1 MRSQSASCH
10 GYRFPPDIISHAVW
24 LYHRFCLSFRD
35 VEDFLAQRGVTV
47 TYETIR
53 QWCQRFGPVYARRL
67 RRRRGR
73 MGDTWHL
80 DEVFVTIQGRRQ
92 YLWRAV
98 DEDGDVLDILVQ
110 SHRNRRAAVRF
121 FRTLLNAQGRVPR
134 RLITDQLRSYAAA
147 ARIVMPSVV
156 RVTDQYA
163 NNRAEV
169 SHQPTRQR
177 ERQMRRFKSAAQ
189 LQRFASVH
197 GIVQNLCRVSRHLL
211 RSAHHR
217 LLRTRAFVEW
227 DAVTCAC

>member
-1 MRSQSASCH
+1 MSREVHVPFYERLGVQ
-10 GYRFPPDIISHAVW
+10 FPRPT
-24 LYHRFCLSFRD
+24 HRFCLSFLD
-35 VEDFLAQRGVTV
+35 VEDLLAERGINV
-47 TYETIR
+47 TYEMIR
-53 QWCQRFGPVYARRL
+53 QWCLTFGLEYARRL

-98 DEDGDVLDILVQ
+98 DEDGDVLDILVP

-121 FRTLLNAQGRVPR
+121 FRKLLKNQGRIPR

-147 ARIVMPSVV
+147 CRTVMPSVV
-156 RVTDQYA
+156 HVTDQYA

-177 ERQMRRFKSAAQ
+177 ERQMRRFTSAAPR
-189 LQRFASVH
+189 QRVASVH
-197 GIVQNLCRVSRHLL
+197 GIVQHLFRVSRHLL